1 MVKVSDVFLA
11 IDRIAPFSN
20 HDKYDNVGLLIGN
33 MDNEVKKALLALD
46 ITSAV
51 CDEAIAGGYD
61 LIVTHHPLIFNPL
74 YTLSDKTV
82 EGRLLKNGISHIAA
96 HTNLDMAKGGVSDIM
111 CQLLGFE
118 NTGKIL
124 EEKSENNGY
133 GKICRCQ
140 PMTARELCER
150 VKSAYGNTVVRYV
163 DSKKTIQTV
172 AVCSGGASCNTH
184 IAIALGV
191 DAYITG
197 DVKYSDF
204 VDAERA
210 GLTLID
216 AGHFHT
222 ENICLP
228 YLKSV
233 LEPLVQCDISAT
245 GDPLSYVF

>member
-1 MVKVSDVFLA
+1 MTRIFDIYNA
-11 IDRIAPFSN
+11 IDKIAPFSN
-20 HDKYDNVGLLIGN
+20 HDRYDNVGLLIGD
-33 MDNEVKKALLALD
+33 MDSEVKKVLLALD
-46 ITSAV
+46 ITSKV
-51 CDEAIAGGYD
+51 CDEAIEGGYD

-82 EGRLLKNGISHIAA
+82 AGRLLKNGISHIAA

-111 CQLLGFE
+111 CSLLGFE
-118 NTGKIL
+118 NTGRIL

-133 GKICRCQ
+133 GKICKCSA
-140 PMTARELCER
+140 MTAKELCEL
-150 VKSAYGNTVVRYV
+150 VKKAYGNTVVRYV
-163 DSKKTIQTV
+163 DSGKEIKTV
-172 AVCSGGASCNTH
+172 AVCSGAASSNTA
-184 IAIALGV
+184 IAISLGV

-204 VDAERA
+204 IDAERA

-222 ENICLP
+222 ENICLEF
-228 YLKSV
+228 LRSV
-233 LEPLVQCDISAT
+233 ISPLVQCDISKT